1 MMVIFPDMA
10 LGLIRV
16 LGRSSEFAP
25 LVIDGFVES
34 VLIFASLGGVYD
46 LSSTDAANK
55 CTLWGLA
62 SLLFRQLYYYEN
74 FDKSGL
80 VGSVLLLIK
89 FSNF

>member
-1 MMVIFPDMA
+1 MA

-25 LVIDGFVES
+25 LVIGGLTKQDVES

>member
-1 MMVIFPDMA
+1 MA

-16 LGRSSEFAP
+16 LGRSSELAP
-25 LVIDGFVES
+25 LVIGGLTKQDVES